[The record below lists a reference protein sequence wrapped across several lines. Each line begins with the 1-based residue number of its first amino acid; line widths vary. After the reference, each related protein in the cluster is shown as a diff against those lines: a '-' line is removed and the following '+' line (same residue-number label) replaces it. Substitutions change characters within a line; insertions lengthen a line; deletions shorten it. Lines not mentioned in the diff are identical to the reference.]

1 MNDPSLDTAFVK
13 LAAWQAAQAELT
25 ALEKEHGAA
34 MVDYASKL
42 GDPPRHLIIQAE
54 RKREEVRMLFDVAM
68 EALDA
73 HSSARTGQTNFGNLS

>member
-1 MNDPSLDTAFVK
+1 MDDPSLDTAFVK

-25 ALEKEHGAA
+25 ALEKELGAA